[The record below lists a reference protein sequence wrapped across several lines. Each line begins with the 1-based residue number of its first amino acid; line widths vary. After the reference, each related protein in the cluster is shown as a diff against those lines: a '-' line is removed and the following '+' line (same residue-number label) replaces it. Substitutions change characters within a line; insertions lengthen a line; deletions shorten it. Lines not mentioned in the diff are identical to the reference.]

1 MNQNHVEK
9 ISNYET
15 TPGMAVEGGPRVLLG
30 SSLTNVDGNISDY
43 QNYCRIFLEF
53 SRLQILWKRNVFISK
68 FSFLCH
74 CVKYQRCGFLLT
86 LIIFSSYWKRRVR
99 ENTYSRI
106 QHAVY
111 RNVRIIN
118 QNENVFIGIGR
129 QWLSSLLKNISR
141 FT

>member
-53 SRLQILWKRNVFISK
+53 SRL
-68 FSFLCH
+68 
-74 CVKYQRCGFLLT
+74 
-86 LIIFSSYWKRRVR
+86 
-99 ENTYSRI
+99 
-106 QHAVY
+106 
-111 RNVRIIN
+111 
-118 QNENVFIGIGR
+118 
-129 QWLSSLLKNISR
+129 
-141 FT
+141 